1 MEETKDEQKIEHL
14 YWKLFSSTFY
24 LSAFTF
30 GGGYVIVPLMKKK
43 FVEEYH
49 WIDEKEMIDLVA
61 IAQSSPGAIAVN
73 ASIIIGYRLGGIK
86 GALITVLG
94 TVLPPLIL
102 ITLISQFY
110 VSFKE
115 NAIINTMLKAMQ
127 AAVGAVIMDVVYGMV
142 KNVIKEKRALF
153 TALMVV
159 VFIASYICN
168 VNVMLIIIL
177 CGLAGYLFS
186 SYYEIKKEKEQQS

>member
-1 MEETKDEQKIEHL
+1 MEEQNTETKIEHL
-14 YWKLFSSTFY
+14 YWKLFTSTFY

-49 WIDEKEMIDLVA
+49 WIEEKEMIDLVA

-73 ASIIIGYRLGGIK
+73 ASIIIGYRLAGIK

-142 KNVIKEKRALF
+142 KNVVLEKKLLF
-153 TALMVV
+153 TGLMIV
-159 VFIASYICN
+159 VFIASYLCKM
-168 VNVMLIIIL
+168 NVMLIIIL
-177 CGLAGYLFS
+177 CGFAGYLFS
-186 SYYEIKKEKEQQS
+186 SYYQIKKEKEEHV

>member
-1 MEETKDEQKIEHL
+1 MEEQKTETKIEHL
-14 YWKLFSSTFY
+14 YWKLFTSTFY

-49 WIDEKEMIDLVA
+49 WIEEKEMIDLVA

-73 ASIIIGYRLGGIK
+73 ASIIIGYRLAGIT
-86 GALITVLG
+86 GALVTVLG

-142 KNVIKEKRALF
+142 KNVVLEKKLLF
-153 TALMVV
+153 TGLMIV
-159 VFIASYICN
+159 VFIASYLCKM
-168 VNVMLIIIL
+168 NVMLIIIL
-177 CGLAGYLFS
+177 CGFAGYLFS
-186 SYYEIKKEKEQQS
+186 SYYQIKKEKEEHA

>member
-1 MEETKDEQKIEHL
+1 MEEQKTETKIEHL
-14 YWKLFSSTFY
+14 YWKLFTSTFY

-49 WIDEKEMIDLVA
+49 WIEEKEMIDLVA

-73 ASIIIGYRLGGIK
+73 ASIIIGYRLAGIK

-142 KNVIKEKRALF
+142 KNVVLEKKLLF
-153 TALMVV
+153 TGLMIV
-159 VFIASYICN
+159 VFIASYLCKM
-168 VNVMLIIIL
+168 NVMLIIIL
-177 CGLAGYLFS
+177 CGFAGYLFS
-186 SYYEIKKEKEQQS
+186 SYYQIKKEKEEHV